1 MESSYERRV
10 REFLA
15 KPPFSLRGLKK
26 DELSVFVTALT
37 HDSFSNELAQEYA
50 NKGIQR
56 TPQSYERLEFLG
68 DAILEF
74 LVCERVFHVTEDT
87 EGNMTLF
94 KQEHVAN
101 SKVSQRV
108 IDSGMGLDPL
118 IRVSKGT
125 EIVENI
131 RAECFEARI
140 AAVYLTQGMD
150 IVRNVVDSVILR

>member
-1 MESSYERRV
+1 
-10 REFLA
+10 
-15 KPPFSLRGLKK
+15 
-26 DELSVFVTALT
+26 
-37 HDSFSNELAQEYA
+37 
-50 NKGIQR
+50 
-56 TPQSYERLEFLG
+56 
-68 DAILEF
+68 
-74 LVCERVFHVTEDT
+74 
-87 EGNMTLF
+87 MTLF

-131 RAECFEARI
+131 RADCFEALI